1 MGIYNFNKHDYVKA
15 FITYKAI
22 EIGLTLI
29 LYAISRT
36 SRSVFGVC
44 IEIILYQDY
53 IIQNYNT

>member
-29 LYAISRT
+29 LYAFSGT
-36 SRSVFGVC
+36 SRSVFVVC